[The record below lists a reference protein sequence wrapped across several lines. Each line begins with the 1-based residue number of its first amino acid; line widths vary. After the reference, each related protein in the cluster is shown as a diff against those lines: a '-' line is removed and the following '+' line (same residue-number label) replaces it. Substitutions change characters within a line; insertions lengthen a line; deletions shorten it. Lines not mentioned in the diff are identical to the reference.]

1 MIEGLAAYTG
11 DADRDLGRKDIDGKA
26 ARGFLIASEKIDPD
40 AHHGSV
46 EIWVDSVSN
55 LPVQLGF
62 TIPHDSTPF
71 AARLHDFAWDVD
83 LAPGLFDTTPPE
95 GYADVTPVPPKLDD
109 SVTKIVEGLKIYA
122 KYAGGHYPRV
132 TMLYGD
138 VTRDELVRLSG
149 APYPPR
155 KAADSQDARL
165 WDVYKGVEGF
175 ARINSILRDNP
186 DAAYHGK
193 TVGPEDKDKVLLRW
207 KADEEG
213 GYHVLFGDLRFE
225 TMGLARLRMLERKP
239 AG

>member
-1 MIEGLAAYTG
+1 M
-11 DADRDLGRKDIDGKA
+11 
-26 ARGFLIASEKIDPD
+26 
-40 AHHGSV
+40 
-46 EIWVDSVSN
+46 
-55 LPVQLGF
+55 
-62 TIPHDSTPF
+62 
-71 AARLHDFAWDVD
+71 
-83 LAPGLFDTTPPE
+83 
-95 GYADVTPVPPKLDD
+95 
-109 SVTKIVEGLKIYA
+109 TKIVEGLKIYA